1 MSLNQLRCYCYYNYH
16 VSVQIENNFGDVMLL
31 YHVSVQIEKLYH
43 VSVQIEN
50 TSININF
57 TALCN
62 ATLALNKWEGLTLML
77 YYLSMGYLHARL
89 IIATSA

>member
-1 MSLNQLRCYCYYNYH
+1 MLLLLYHVSVQILEMLLLLYH
-16 VSVQIENNFGDVMLL
+16 VSVQIENNRFRIDKSASL
-31 YHVSVQIEKLYH
+31 
-43 VSVQIEN
+43 
-50 TSININF
+50 F

-77 YYLSMGYLHARL
+77 YYLSMGYLHALL